1 MNILFRI
8 LLAIYAF
15 CLALLCAFGMYIA
28 IAPSLFVN
36 ISEYLTEVLSTDGS
50 IALRVAVFVTA
61 LVFFVLSIMFLLSG
75 VRSSKD
81 KKAVSKHTNIGEIRI
96 SLNSIENIAS
106 HTCKRINGVKE
117 SKTLVRKSDDGVQ
130 IEARMIVM
138 PDMSIP
144 VISEE
149 VQGRVK
155 KAVEEASGIMV
166 KNVNV
171 IVDNIYSGITYKARV
186 E

>member
-1 MNILFRI
+1 MNILFRV

-15 CLALLCAFGMYIA
+15 CLALFSAFGVYIA
-28 IAPSLFVN
+28 IDPNVFIN
-36 ISEYLTEVLSTDGS
+36 ISEYLTGILSTDGAA
-50 IALRVAVFVTA
+50 ALRVAVFATA

-75 VRSSKD
+75 VKSNKD

-171 IVDNIYSGITYKARV
+171 IIDNIYSGITYKARV